1 MRDSYC
7 LEITEYSQHFFVDE
21 CVITLR
27 PAHYADIIVLTWKNT
42 FIFSVKFDPRYPIVE
57 SVGIG
62 SGSVL
67 VPEMQQATTWISDN
81 RYPDTIGPFY

>member
-1 MRDSYC
+1 MNVLSHWGQHIMQTSLSYA
-7 LEITEYSQHFFVDE
+7 F
-21 CVITLR
+21 
-27 PAHYADIIVLTWKNT
+27 TWKNT

-62 SGSVL
+62 SGSDL
-67 VPEMQQATTWISDN
+67 VPEMQQATTWISEN